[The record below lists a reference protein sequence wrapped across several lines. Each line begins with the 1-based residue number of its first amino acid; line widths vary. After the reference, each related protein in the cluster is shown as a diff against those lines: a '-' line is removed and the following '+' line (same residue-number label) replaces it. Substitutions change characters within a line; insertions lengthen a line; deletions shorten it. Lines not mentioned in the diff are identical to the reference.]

1 MRVTLPRSANLP
13 PTLRQLLSN
22 PPTDASHTTASS
34 TTVQGWIKSIRAH
47 KNVAFIEVSDGT
59 TSDTLQAVLKGKGKD
74 SGSPSAAISVEG
86 LSVGTSIKING
97 RIQKSRGAGQA
108 CELLV
113 DDLAVLGACD
123 SSYPIQKKHLPP
135 DVLRDHAHLR
145 FRTSQIASTVRLR
158 DTMMREWHDY
168 FEDADYTFIHTP
180 ILTSSDCEGAGETF
194 RVTTDPLPRSPTPST
209 STNPKL
215 PTSHPA
221 FFPNPAYLTVSSQL
235 HLEAPTHAVSR
246 TYTLSPTFRAEPSA
260 TSRHLAEFYMLEAEV
275 AFVETL
281 DELMSTVED
290 GIRRVLNGLVRGE
303 KRRAARARDD
313 LRIVESSLRQDHEEK
328 RLKEAPLNLPSP
340 LGVEEADPIDR
351 LRQFADKS
359 FVRITYTEAVA
370 ILQQQHAVQPFEY
383 GPEWGASLQTEHEK
397 YLAGEKF
404 GAPVFVTDYPRSLK
418 PFYMRLN
425 DESGSTTPSPTVA
438 CFDLLVPGIGELVG
452 GSLRE
457 ERLPYLERAIEHAG
471 LEKESYDWYLD
482 LRRYGS
488 VKHGGWGMG
497 WERFVCWV
505 TGVGNIRD
513 VVAFP
518 RWKGNCRY

>member
-1 MRVTLPRSANLP
+1 MRVSVPRSANLP

-22 PPTDASHTTASS
+22 PPTTQPAATS

-74 SGSPSAAISVEG
+74 SGSPSLASSVEG
-86 LSVGTSIKING
+86 LNVGTSIKING
-97 RIQKSRGAGQA
+97 RLQTSRGAGQA

-113 DDLAVLGACD
+113 DDLTVLGACD

-194 RVTTDPLPRSPTPST
+194 RVTTDPLPRLPTPPAGRES
-209 STNPKL
+209 SSPAPH
-215 PTSHPA
+215 PT

-290 GIRRVLNGLVRGE
+290 GIRGVLNGLLRGE
-303 KRRAARARDD
+303 KRRGARARDD
-313 LRIVESSLRQDHEEK
+313 LRIVESSLRQDREEK
-328 RLKEAPLNLPSP
+328 RSKEDVPMSVMV
-340 LGVEEADPIDR
+340 VEDIDPIDR
-351 LRQFADKS
+351 LRQFADRS
-359 FVRITYTEAVA
+359 FVRITYTEAVT
-370 ILQQQHAVQPFEY
+370 ILQQQHDVRPFEHV
-383 GPEWGASLQTEHEK
+383 PEWGASLQTEHEK

-404 GAPVFVTDYPRSLK
+404 GAPVFVTNYPQSLK

-425 DESGSTTPSPTVA
+425 DEGNSTTPSPTVA

-457 ERLPYLERAIEHAG
+457 ERLLLLERAIEHAG
-471 LEKESYDWYLD
+471 LEKKSYDWYLD

>member
-1 MRVTLPRSANLP
+1 MR
-13 PTLRQLLSN
+13 
-22 PPTDASHTTASS
+22 
-34 TTVQGWIKSIRAH
+34 
-47 KNVAFIEVSDGT
+47 
-59 TSDTLQAVLKGKGKD
+59 D
-74 SGSPSAAISVEG
+74 S
-86 LSVGTSIKING
+86 
-97 RIQKSRGAGQA
+97 
-108 CELLV
+108 
-113 DDLAVLGACD
+113 
-123 SSYPIQKKHLPP
+123 
-135 DVLRDHAHLR
+135 
-145 FRTSQIASTVRLR
+145 
-158 DTMMREWHDY
+158 
-168 FEDADYTFIHTP
+168 DYTFIHTP

-194 RVTTDPLPRSPTPST
+194 QVTTDPLPRSPTLTT
-209 STNPKL
+209 STNSKSPAPHL
-215 PTSHPA
+215 A

-290 GIRRVLNGLVRGE
+290 GIRRVLNGLVYGD
-303 KRRAARARDD
+303 KRRGARARDD
-313 LRIVESSLRQDHEEK
+313 LRIVESSLHQDREER
-328 RLKEAPLNLPSP
+328 RLKEDASNSPSP
-340 LGVEEADPIDR
+340 LAAEDADPIDR
-351 LRQFADKS
+351 LRQYADKA
-359 FVRITYTEAVA
+359 FIRISYTEAVA
-370 ILQQQHAVQPFEY
+370 ILQQQHAVQPFEHV
-383 GPEWGASLQTEHEK
+383 PEWGASLQTEHEK
-397 YLAGEKF
+397 YLAGAKF
-404 GAPVFVTDYPRSLK
+404 GAPVFVTDYPQSLK

-438 CFDLLVPGIGELVG
+438 CFDLLVPGVGELVG

-457 ERLPYLERAIEHAG
+457 ERLSHLERAIEHTG

-488 VKHGGWGMG
+488 VVHGGWGMG